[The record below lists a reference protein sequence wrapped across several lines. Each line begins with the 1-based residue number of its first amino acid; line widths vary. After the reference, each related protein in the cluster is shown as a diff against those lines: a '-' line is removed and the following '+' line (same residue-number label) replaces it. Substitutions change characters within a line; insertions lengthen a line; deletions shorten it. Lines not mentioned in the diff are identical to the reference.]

1 MKVRIKR
8 LPQARTGYQVQGAL
22 RNDVPAMG
30 GADYNAY
37 IGEPKLK
44 GSKYITKVPRDE
56 ANLEAE
62 GGETVFGDINGDGM
76 PEHKIIKG
84 PRHAQGGVP
93 LSLPDDTFI
102 FSDFNGMKLKDS
114 NLLGMF
120 GKGGA
125 TKGFTPA
132 ELAKQ
137 YDIEKYR
144 KILQDPESDTIDRK
158 TAELM
163 LKNYTLKLGALALAQ
178 ESKKGF
184 PQGIPAV
191 ARPYMEANNI
201 KEEDL
206 IPTEVNAL
214 NEQIDAQYKQ
224 NEASAE
230 TEASPTE
237 EQDMMSG
244 VDQAQEMNQGQPVAQ
259 PSQEEMMRYGGF
271 RRLRR
276 AQEGM
281 QQQGQPSE
289 EDMAMMQQQGQQQGG
304 GDQMQQMMQQIGQAL
319 EQGAQPEDVIAQL
332 LQSQVPPQAI
342 MQIFVQL
349 GMPEE
354 QVGSAIQ
361 SVMAELQGGQEEMAE
376 GPQGQNPQEEMMEAP
391 MAQYGMSMGGYDMP
405 FYDMPRAQGG
415 YNLVNESGNVV
426 MPDPNYK
433 PPGVPK
439 TYDTADYE
447 NMNPAEQYMMMK
459 DMEAYPDSYS
469 EEERS
474 RFAPREMTQEEID
487 AMNEA
492 NPPMQMPA
500 IPENRYGGMQMAQ
513 YGMSMGGYDMPFY
526 DMPEAEYGMSMG
538 ANPQNYQGRKRDMR
552 GSGPMFYQNGGN
564 LPKAQGGI
572 TIKRGDYK
580 TEDEFQRALY
590 DAYNKK
596 ENKGKSIYIDDNG
609 KTKQFKGYKKK
620 LAEDYGTEKLDDW
633 GPATRDAE
641 RKQAAAQY
649 MLIKK
654 GTDNPK
660 IRQKIIDETR
670 AALDDCRTFIGKS
683 KARAYKSSTGKDLS
697 DQDCA
702 TITGA
707 GGVKTWES
715 RGYGKGK
722 DVKDQDIINSYLDLQ
737 RRNIKINN
745 GYGINSKLFTDQGTG
760 LKSAQLL
767 VDKAVVNPDT
777 NKPFANVA
785 EATAWRNKFA
795 KEFNVSPDKLG
806 TEYISEKV
814 GEPLAN
820 KEKNALQQA
829 TFHGYARMV
838 SEFSTKGDDPNYDPD
853 LKYALRNYIPD
864 VNVTSTGQTDENTM
878 AKLYPGFGSIIT
890 PVDSFGDVANKS
902 DQYRHAMGDTT
913 SGMIG
918 AAYTLDSDL
927 LDIPEGC
934 QCTDPTQ
941 KETYMAPD
949 AEGNCPCDLPKDKP
963 KTKPCDCEKSDGT
976 KIDTG
981 VDPNTGECNPC
992 EEEVGVDVAKPP
1004 ASWWLQDTI
1013 KTTGAFGDLMGI
1025 KKYLPWAPKADLET
1039 PRPTFM
1045 DPTRELAA
1053 NAEQA
1058 NIQTQGVAQFAGP
1071 QGLSARS
1078 ASIQGQASKNAAD
1091 VLSKYNN
1098 ANVNIANQFEFK
1110 TNDIRNQEQM
1120 LNQAANTKAF
1130 DQTTIANQQFDNA
1143 KLAMRGQLR
1152 NYYNNA
1158 VTNRWKTDA
1167 LNQMYP
1173 QYGVDPSVGGRM
1185 DFKEGKQFKPE
1196 QTSGMTWEQAYE
1208 WCKTEGEKNPSE
1220 CASRKMAAQGGGG
1233 TQTDNRANM
1242 IKTIYK
1248 QKGGDANG
1256 GFVYADMMYPFIL

>member
-8 LPQARTGYQVQGAL
+8 LPQARTGYQVQGSL

-37 IGEPKLK
+37 IGQPKLK

-102 FSDFNGMKLKDS
+102 FSDFNGMKLKDP

-125 TKGFTPA
+125 SKGFTPA

-201 KEEDL
+201 KEEDIL
-206 IPTEVNAL
+206 PNEVNAL
-214 NEQIDAQYKQ
+214 NKQIDEQFKQ

-271 RRLRR
+271 RRLKR

-281 QQQGQPSE
+281 
-289 EDMAMMQQQGQQQGG
+289 QQQGG

-391 MAQYGMSMGGYDMP
+391 MAQYGM
-405 FYDMPRAQGG
+405 
-415 YNLVNESGNVV
+415 
-426 MPDPNYK
+426 
-433 PPGVPK
+433 
-439 TYDTADYE
+439 T
-447 NMNPAEQYMMMK
+447 
-459 DMEAYPDSYS
+459 
-469 EEERS
+469 
-474 RFAPREMTQEEID
+474 
-487 AMNEA
+487 
-492 NPPMQMPA
+492 
-500 IPENRYGGMQMAQ
+500 
-513 YGMSMGGYDMPFY
+513 MGGYDMPFY

-538 ANPQNYQGRKRDMR
+538 ANPQNYQGRKKNMY
-552 GSGPMFYQNGGN
+552 GSGPMFYRNGGD
-564 LPKAQGGI
+564 LPKAKDGI
-572 TIKRGDYK
+572 IIDGSKMTDDELQEAIFNAEQAGEKNIKV
-580 TEDEFQRALY
+580 
-590 DAYNKK
+590 
-596 ENKGKSIYIDDNG
+596 KGKDG
-609 KTKQFKGYKKK
+609 KTRIFKGKTNV
-620 LAEDYGTEKLDDW
+620 AAAWDDKNDLV
-633 GPATRDAE
+633 GFPNTQAGKT
-641 RKQAAAQY
+641 AAAQY
-649 MLIKK
+649 YLIKK
-654 GTDNPK
+654 NLDNSSVNSEITKSVKELINNPSSWQGKSQASADPNETWTKKFGAPPTDK
-660 IRQKIIDETR
+660 EIYD
-670 AALDDCRTFIGKS
+670 AALKHQ
-683 KARAYKSSTGKDLS
+683 K
-697 DQDCA
+697 
-702 TITGA
+702 
-707 GGVKTWES
+707 
-715 RGYGKGK
+715 
-722 DVKDQDIINSYLDLQ
+722 
-737 RRNIKINN
+737 RNLLFQANEIDPQ
-745 GYGINSKLFTDQGTG
+745 LFTDNGN
-760 LKSAQLL
+760 S
-767 VDKAVVNPDT
+767 VDKAADIVNKFKYNNPETGKTYTLDEA
-777 NKPFANVA
+777 NKALLKIKSFGNNVA
-785 EATAWRNKFA
+785 E
-795 KEFNVSPDKLG
+795 V
-806 TEYISEKV
+806 SEKM
-814 GEPLAN
+814 GLPLDP
-820 KEKNALQQA
+820 KGRDRVLQQA
-829 TFHGYARMV
+829 TMHGYAQV
-838 SEFSTKGDDPNYDPD
+838 HKKYKAGEYKGKPEQFAMSVFLDG
-853 LKYALRNYIPD
+853 IPD
-864 VNVTSTGQTDENTM
+864 VKSGANDETTMGALYGPVGNNISPLDDEYDYDNTNWYHPDP
-878 AKLYPGFGSIIT
+878 K
-890 PVDSFGDVANKS
+890 
-902 DQYRHAMGDTT
+902 TT
-913 SGMIG
+913 SGLKTG
-918 AAYTLDSDL
+918 KYSKYGDSTAGHL
-927 LDIPEGC
+927 YAVKSTQLNFEDIPEGC
-934 QCTDPTQ
+934 QCTDPTN
-941 KETYMAPD
+941 KETYKAPD

-963 KTKPCDCEKSDGT
+963 EPCDCEKSDGT

-981 VDPNTGECNPC
+981 RDPNTGDCLPC
-992 EEEVGVDVAKPP
+992 EEEIGVDVAKPP

-1013 KTTGAFGDLMGI
+1013 KTVGAAGDLMGL

-1045 DPTRELAA
+1045 DPTRELGA

-1058 NIQTQGVAQFAGP
+1058 NIQTQGAAQFAGP

-1110 TNDIRNQEQM
+1110 ANDVRNQEQM
-1120 LNQAANTKAF
+1120 LNQAANTKMY
-1130 DQTTIANQQFDNA
+1130 DQNTIANQQFDNA

-1152 NYYNNA
+1152 NQYTNA
-1158 VTNRWKTDA
+1158 ITNRWKTDA

-1173 QYGVDPSVGGRM
+1173 QYQVDPSTGGRM
-1185 DFKEGKQFKPE
+1185 YYTEGKDFKPE
-1196 QTSGMTWEQAYE
+1196 QTSGMTWEEAYK
-1208 WCKTEGEKNPSE
+1208 WCKDEGEKNPSE
-1220 CASRKMAAQGGGG
+1220 CATRKMNAGGGST
-1233 TQTDNRANM
+1233 TQNENKANM

-1248 QKGGDANG
+1248 KKGGDTNG

>member
-8 LPQARTGYQVQGAL
+8 LPQARTGYQVQGSL

-37 IGEPKLK
+37 IGQPKLK

-102 FSDFNGMKLKDS
+102 FSDFNGMKLKDP

-125 TKGFTPA
+125 SKGFTPA

-201 KEEDL
+201 KEEDIL
-206 IPTEVNAL
+206 PNEVNAL
-214 NEQIDAQYKQ
+214 NKQIDEQFKQ

-281 QQQGQPSE
+281 
-289 EDMAMMQQQGQQQGG
+289 QQQGG

-391 MAQYGMSMGGYDMP
+391 MAQYGM
-405 FYDMPRAQGG
+405 
-415 YNLVNESGNVV
+415 
-426 MPDPNYK
+426 
-433 PPGVPK
+433 
-439 TYDTADYE
+439 T
-447 NMNPAEQYMMMK
+447 
-459 DMEAYPDSYS
+459 
-469 EEERS
+469 
-474 RFAPREMTQEEID
+474 
-487 AMNEA
+487 
-492 NPPMQMPA
+492 
-500 IPENRYGGMQMAQ
+500 
-513 YGMSMGGYDMPFY
+513 MGGYDMPFY

-538 ANPQNYQGRKRDMR
+538 ANPQNYQGRKKNMY
-552 GSGPMFYQNGGN
+552 GSGPMFYRNGGD
-564 LPKAQGGI
+564 LPKAKDGI
-572 TIKRGDYK
+572 IIDGSKMTDDELQEAIFNAEQAGEKNIKV
-580 TEDEFQRALY
+580 
-590 DAYNKK
+590 
-596 ENKGKSIYIDDNG
+596 KGKDG
-609 KTKQFKGYKKK
+609 KTRIFKGKTNV
-620 LAEDYGTEKLDDW
+620 AAAWDDKNDLV
-633 GPATRDAE
+633 GFPDSTAGKT
-641 RKQAAAQY
+641 AAAQY
-649 MLIKK
+649 YLIKK
-654 GTDNPK
+654 NLDNSSVSSEITKSVKELINNPSSWQGKSQASADPNETWTKKFGAPPTDK
-660 IRQKIIDETR
+660 EIYD
-670 AALDDCRTFIGKS
+670 AALKHQ
-683 KARAYKSSTGKDLS
+683 K
-697 DQDCA
+697 
-702 TITGA
+702 
-707 GGVKTWES
+707 
-715 RGYGKGK
+715 
-722 DVKDQDIINSYLDLQ
+722 
-737 RRNIKINN
+737 RNLLFQANEIDPQ
-745 GYGINSKLFTDQGTG
+745 LFTDNGN
-760 LKSAQLL
+760 S
-767 VDKAVVNPDT
+767 VDKAADIVNKFKYNNPETGKTYTLDEA
-777 NKPFANVA
+777 NKALLKIKGFGNNVA
-785 EATAWRNKFA
+785 E
-795 KEFNVSPDKLG
+795 V
-806 TEYISEKV
+806 SEKM
-814 GEPLAN
+814 GLPLDP
-820 KEKNALQQA
+820 KGRDRVLQQA
-829 TFHGYARMV
+829 TMHGYAQV
-838 SEFSTKGDDPNYDPD
+838 HKKYKAGEYKGKPEQ
-853 LKYALRNYIPD
+853 YAMSVFLDGIPD
-864 VNVTSTGQTDENTM
+864 VKSGANDETTMGALYGPVGNNISPLDDEYDYDNTNWYHPDP
-878 AKLYPGFGSIIT
+878 K
-890 PVDSFGDVANKS
+890 
-902 DQYRHAMGDTT
+902 TT
-913 SGMIG
+913 SGLKTG
-918 AAYTLDSDL
+918 KYSKYGDSTAGHL
-927 LDIPEGC
+927 YAVKSTQLNFEDIPEGC
-934 QCTDPTQ
+934 QCTDPTN
-941 KETYMAPD
+941 KETYKAPD

-963 KTKPCDCEKSDGT
+963 EPCDCEKSDGT

-981 VDPNTGECNPC
+981 RDPNTGDCLPC
-992 EEEVGVDVAKPP
+992 EEEIGVDVAKPP

-1013 KTTGAFGDLMGI
+1013 KTVGAAGDLMGL

-1045 DPTRELAA
+1045 DPTRELGA

-1058 NIQTQGVAQFAGP
+1058 NIQTQGAAQFAGP

-1110 TNDIRNQEQM
+1110 ANDVRNQEQM
-1120 LNQAANTKAF
+1120 LNQAANTKMY
-1130 DQTTIANQQFDNA
+1130 DQNTIANQQFDNA

-1152 NYYNNA
+1152 NQYTNA
-1158 VTNRWKTDA
+1158 ITNRWKTDA

-1173 QYGVDPSVGGRM
+1173 QYQVDPSTGGRM
-1185 DFKEGKQFKPE
+1185 YYTEGKDFKPE
-1196 QTSGMTWEQAYE
+1196 QTSGMTWEEAYK
-1208 WCKTEGEKNPSE
+1208 WCKDEGEKNPSE
-1220 CASRKMAAQGGGG
+1220 CATRKMNASGGST
-1233 TQTDNRANM
+1233 TQNENKANM

-1248 QKGGDANG
+1248 KKGGDTNG

>member
-8 LPQARTGYQVQGAL
+8 LPQARTGYQVQGSL

-37 IGEPKLK
+37 IGQPKLK

-102 FSDFNGMKLKDS
+102 FSDFNGMKLKDP

-125 TKGFTPA
+125 SKGFTPA

-201 KEEDL
+201 KEEDIL
-206 IPTEVNAL
+206 PNEVNAL
-214 NEQIDAQYKQ
+214 NKQIDEQFKQ

-281 QQQGQPSE
+281 QQQG
-289 EDMAMMQQQGQQQGG
+289 G

-361 SVMAELQGGQEEMAE
+361 SIMAELQDGQEQMAE

-391 MAQYGMSMGGYDMP
+391 MAQYGM
-405 FYDMPRAQGG
+405 
-415 YNLVNESGNVV
+415 
-426 MPDPNYK
+426 
-433 PPGVPK
+433 
-439 TYDTADYE
+439 T
-447 NMNPAEQYMMMK
+447 
-459 DMEAYPDSYS
+459 
-469 EEERS
+469 
-474 RFAPREMTQEEID
+474 
-487 AMNEA
+487 
-492 NPPMQMPA
+492 
-500 IPENRYGGMQMAQ
+500 
-513 YGMSMGGYDMPFY
+513 MGGYDMPFY

-538 ANPQNYQGRKRDMR
+538 ANPQNYQGRKKNMY
-552 GSGPMFYQNGGN
+552 GSGPMFYRNGGD
-564 LPKAQGGI
+564 LPKAKDGI
-572 TIKRGDYK
+572 IIDGSKMTDDELQEAIFNAEQAGEKNIKV
-580 TEDEFQRALY
+580 
-590 DAYNKK
+590 
-596 ENKGKSIYIDDNG
+596 KGKDG
-609 KTKQFKGYKKK
+609 KTRIFKGKTNV
-620 LAEDYGTEKLDDW
+620 AAAWDDKNDLV
-633 GPATRDAE
+633 GFPDSTAGKT
-641 RKQAAAQY
+641 AAAQY
-649 MLIKK
+649 YLIKK
-654 GTDNPK
+654 NLDNSSVSSEITKSVKELINNPSSWQGKSQASADPNETWTKKFGAPPTDK
-660 IRQKIIDETR
+660 EIYD
-670 AALDDCRTFIGKS
+670 AALKHQ
-683 KARAYKSSTGKDLS
+683 K
-697 DQDCA
+697 
-702 TITGA
+702 
-707 GGVKTWES
+707 
-715 RGYGKGK
+715 
-722 DVKDQDIINSYLDLQ
+722 
-737 RRNIKINN
+737 RNLLFQANEIDPQ
-745 GYGINSKLFTDQGTG
+745 LFTDNGN
-760 LKSAQLL
+760 S
-767 VDKAVVNPDT
+767 VDKAADIVNKFKYNNPETGKTYTLDEA
-777 NKPFANVA
+777 NKALLKIKSFGNNVA
-785 EATAWRNKFA
+785 E
-795 KEFNVSPDKLG
+795 V
-806 TEYISEKV
+806 SEKM
-814 GEPLAN
+814 GLPLDP
-820 KEKNALQQA
+820 KGRDRVLQQA
-829 TFHGYARMV
+829 TMHGYAQV
-838 SEFSTKGDDPNYDPD
+838 HKKYKAGEYKGKPEQ
-853 LKYALRNYIPD
+853 YAMSVFLDGIPD
-864 VNVTSTGQTDENTM
+864 VKSGANDETTMGALYGPVGNNISPLDDEYDYDNTNWYHPDP
-878 AKLYPGFGSIIT
+878 K
-890 PVDSFGDVANKS
+890 
-902 DQYRHAMGDTT
+902 TT
-913 SGMIG
+913 SGLKTG
-918 AAYTLDSDL
+918 KYSKYGDSTAGHL
-927 LDIPEGC
+927 YAVKSTQLNFEDIPEGC
-934 QCTDPTQ
+934 QCTDPTN
-941 KETYMAPD
+941 KETYKAPD

-963 KTKPCDCEKSDGT
+963 EPCDCEKSDGT

-981 VDPNTGECNPC
+981 RDPNTGDCLPC
-992 EEEVGVDVAKPP
+992 EEEIGVDVAKPP

-1013 KTTGAFGDLMGI
+1013 KTVGAAGDLMGL

-1045 DPTRELAA
+1045 DPTRELGA

-1058 NIQTQGVAQFAGP
+1058 NIQTQGAAQFAGP

-1110 TNDIRNQEQM
+1110 ANDVRNQEQM
-1120 LNQAANTKAF
+1120 LNQAANTKMY
-1130 DQTTIANQQFDNA
+1130 DQNTIANQQFDNA

-1152 NYYNNA
+1152 NQYTNA
-1158 VTNRWKTDA
+1158 ITNRWKTDA

-1173 QYGVDPSVGGRM
+1173 QYQVDPSTGGRM
-1185 DFKEGKQFKPE
+1185 YYTEGKDFKPE
-1196 QTSGMTWEQAYE
+1196 QTSGMTWEEAYK
-1208 WCKTEGEKNPSE
+1208 WCKDEGEKNPSE
-1220 CASRKMAAQGGGG
+1220 CATRKMNAGGGG
-1233 TQTDNRANM
+1233 TTQNENKANM

-1248 QKGGDANG
+1248 KKGGDTNG

>member
-1 MKVRIKR
+1 MKVRIKK
-8 LPQARTGYQVQGAL
+8 LPQARTGYQVQGSL

-37 IGEPKLK
+37 IGQPKLK

-102 FSDFNGMKLKDS
+102 FSDFNGMKLKDP
-114 NLLGMF
+114 NLLAMF

-125 TKGFTPA
+125 NKAFTPA

-144 KILQDPESDTIDRK
+144 KILQDPESDAIDRK

-201 KEEDL
+201 KEEDIL
-206 IPTEVNAL
+206 PNEVKAL
-214 NEQIDAQYKQ
+214 NEQIDQQYKQ
-224 NEASAE
+224 EEAAAQ

-259 PSQEEMMRYGGF
+259 PEEEGMGQQMSQGEMMRYGGF

-276 AQEGM
+276 AQEGV
-281 QQQGQPSE
+281 QQEAQPSE
-289 EDMAMMQQQGQQQGG
+289 EDMAMMQQQQGQQQGG
-304 GDQMQQMMQQIGQAL
+304 GDQMQQIMQQVSQAL
-319 EQGAQPEDVIAQL
+319 EQGAQPEEVIAQL
-332 LQSQVPPQAI
+332 IQSQIPPQAV

-361 SVMAELQGGQEEMAE
+361 SVMAELQGGQ
-376 GPQGQNPQEEMMEAP
+376 QQMMEAP
-391 MAQYGMSMGGYDMP
+391 
-405 FYDMPRAQGG
+405 
-415 YNLVNESGNVV
+415 
-426 MPDPNYK
+426 
-433 PPGVPK
+433 
-439 TYDTADYE
+439 
-447 NMNPAEQYMMMK
+447 
-459 DMEAYPDSYS
+459 
-469 EEERS
+469 
-474 RFAPREMTQEEID
+474 
-487 AMNEA
+487 
-492 NPPMQMPA
+492 
-500 IPENRYGGMQMAQ
+500 MAQ

-526 DMPEAEYGMSMG
+526 DMPEAEYGMAMG

-552 GSGPMFYQNGGN
+552 GSGPMFYKNGGN
-564 LPKAQGGI
+564 SPRPQVKKLIQYGPGGI
-572 TIKRGDYK
+572 TIKRSDYK
-580 TEDEFQRALY
+580 TEDEYQRALH
-590 DAYNKK
+590 DAYYKK
-596 ENKGKSIYIDDNG
+596 ENKGKDIYIENNG
-609 KTKQFKGYKKK
+609 KTSRFKGYKKK
-620 LAEDYGTEKLDDW
+620 LSEDFGTENLDDW
-633 GPATRDAE
+633 GPTSRDAE

-649 MLIKK
+649 LLIKK

-670 AALDDCRTFIGKS
+670 AALDDCKTFIGKS
-683 KARAYKSSTGKDLS
+683 KAKKYKDSTGKDLS

-702 TITGA
+702 TITGV

-715 RGYGKGK
+715 RGYGKGA
-722 DVKDQDIINSYLDLQ
+722 DVKDEDIIKSYLDLQ

-745 GYGINSKLFTDQGTG
+745 GHGISSKLFTDQGTG
-760 LKSAQLL
+760 LKSAQDLY
-767 VDKAVVNPDT
+767 DKKVINPDN
-777 NKPFANVA
+777 NKPFASPA
-785 EATAWRNKFA
+785 EATTWRNKFA
-795 KEFNVSPDKLG
+795 QEFGVSPNNCG
-806 TEYISEKV
+806 TEYISEKI

-820 KEKNALQQA
+820 KQQNALQQA

-838 SEFSTKGDDPNYDPD
+838 SEFSTKGDDPTYDPD

-864 VNVTSTGQTDENTM
+864 VNTTSVGQTDENTM

-890 PVDSFGDVANKS
+890 PVDSFGDVTNKS

-927 LDIPEGC
+927 EDIPEGC
-934 QCTDPTQ
+934 QCTDPAQ

-949 AEGNCPCDLPKDKP
+949 ANGNCPCNEPKDKP
-963 KTKPCDCEKSDGT
+963 KPCDCEKSDGT
-976 KIDTG
+976 RVDTG
-981 VDPNTGECNPC
+981 RDPNTGECLPC
-992 EEEVGVDVAKPP
+992 EEEIDVDVAKPP

-1013 KTTGAFGDLMGI
+1013 KTVGAAGDLMGL

-1110 TNDIRNQEQM
+1110 ANDVRNQEQM
-1120 LNQAANTKAF
+1120 LNQAANTKMY
-1130 DQTTIANQQFDNA
+1130 DQNTIANQQFDNA

-1152 NYYNNA
+1152 NQYTNA
-1158 VTNRWKTDA
+1158 ITNRWKTDA

-1173 QYGVDPSVGGRM
+1173 QFAVEAGNGGRM
-1185 DFKEGKQFKPE
+1185 YFTEGKENKPE
-1196 QTSGMTWEQAYE
+1196 QTSGMTWEEAYR
-1208 WCKTEGEKNPSE
+1208 WCKDEGEKNPSE
-1220 CASRKMAAQGGGG
+1220 CATRKVNASGGGS
-1233 TQTDNRANM
+1233 TQNENKANM

-1248 QKGGDANG
+1248 KKGGDTNG

>member
-1 MKVRIKR
+1 MKVRIKK

-102 FSDFNGMKLKDS
+102 FSDFNGMKLKDP

-125 TKGFTPA
+125 TKSFTPA

-201 KEEDL
+201 KEEDIL
-206 IPTEVNAL
+206 PNEVKAL
-214 NEQIDAQYKQ
+214 NAQIDQQYKQ

-237 EQDMMSG
+237 EQDIMSG

-332 LQSQVPPQAI
+332 LQSQVPPQDI

-376 GPQGQNPQEEMMEAP
+376 GQQGQNPQEEMMEAP
-391 MAQYGMSMGGYDMP
+391 MAQYGM
-405 FYDMPRAQGG
+405 
-415 YNLVNESGNVV
+415 
-426 MPDPNYK
+426 
-433 PPGVPK
+433 
-439 TYDTADYE
+439 T
-447 NMNPAEQYMMMK
+447 
-459 DMEAYPDSYS
+459 
-469 EEERS
+469 
-474 RFAPREMTQEEID
+474 
-487 AMNEA
+487 
-492 NPPMQMPA
+492 
-500 IPENRYGGMQMAQ
+500 
-513 YGMSMGGYDMPFY
+513 MGGYDMPFY
-526 DMPEAEYGMSMG
+526 DMPEAEYGMAMG

-552 GSGPMFYQNGGN
+552 GSGPMFYQNGGD
-564 LPKAQGGI
+564 LPKAKDGI

-580 TEDEFQRALY
+580 TEDEYQRALY

-596 ENKGKSIYIDDNG
+596 ENKGKEIYIEDNG
-609 KTKQFKGYKKK
+609 KTSRFKGYKKK
-620 LAEDYGTEKLDDW
+620 LSEDFGTENLDNW

-654 GTDNPK
+654 GTENPK

-670 AALDDCRTFIGKS
+670 AALDDCKTFIGKS
-683 KARAYKSSTGKDLS
+683 KAKNYKATTGKDLS

-707 GGVKTWES
+707 GVKTWES

-722 DVKDQDIINSYLDLQ
+722 DVKEDDIIKSYLDLQ

-745 GYGINSKLFTDQGTG
+745 GYGISSKLFTDQGTG

-767 VDKAVVNPDT
+767 VDKAVINPDT
-777 NKPFANVA
+777 NKAFANVA
-785 EATAWRNKFA
+785 EATKWRNNFA

-820 KEKNALQQA
+820 KEQNALQQA

-864 VNVTSTGQTDENTM
+864 VKTTSVGQTDENTM

-890 PVDSFGDVANKS
+890 PVDSFGDVANKN
-902 DQYRHAMGDTT
+902 DQYRHSMGDTT

-918 AAYTLDSDL
+918 AAYTLDTDL
-927 LDIPEGC
+927 ENIPEGC
-934 QCTDPTQ
+934 QCTDPTK

-949 AEGNCPCDLPKDKP
+949 ADGNCPCDIPKDKP
-963 KTKPCDCEKSDGT
+963 KTKPCPCEKSDGT

-992 EEEVGVDVAKPP
+992 EEEIGVDVAKPP

-1013 KTTGAFGDLMGI
+1013 KTVGAAGDLMGL

-1058 NIQTQGVAQFAGP
+1058 NIQTQGAAQFAGP

-1120 LNQAANTKAF
+1120 LNQAANTKMY
-1130 DQTTIANQQFDNA
+1130 DQNTIANQQFDNA

-1152 NYYNNA
+1152 NQYTNA
-1158 VTNRWKTDA
+1158 ITNRWKTDA

-1173 QYGVDPSVGGRM
+1173 QYQVDPATGGRM
-1185 DFKEGKQFKPE
+1185 HFTEGKDFKPE
-1196 QTSGMTWEQAYE
+1196 QTSGMTWDEAYA
-1208 WCKTEGEKNPSE
+1208 WCKSEGEKNPSE
-1220 CASRKMAAQGGGG
+1220 CATRKMNASGGGS
-1233 TQTDNRANM
+1233 TQTDNRGKM
-1242 IKTIYK
+1242 INTMYGK
-1248 QKGGDANG
+1248 QKGGDTNG